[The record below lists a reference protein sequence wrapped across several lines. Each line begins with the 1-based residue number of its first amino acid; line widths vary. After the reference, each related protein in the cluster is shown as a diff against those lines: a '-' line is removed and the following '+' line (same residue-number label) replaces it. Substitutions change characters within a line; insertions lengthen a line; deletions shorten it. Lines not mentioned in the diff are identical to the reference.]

1 LVNVDKSNVL
11 SLVDKT
17 NYSLQ
22 DVYVFRSDKISSNI
36 IIQLKNKSG
45 DLVYSY
51 VNIVD
56 DLDENGDLKINKTY
70 SKIDKK

>member
-11 SLVDKT
+11 SLKDNA
-17 NYSLQ
+17 NYNIE

-51 VNIVD
+51 VNIVN

-70 SKIDKK
+70 SKMDRK

>member
-1 LVNVDKSNVL
+1 
-11 SLVDKT
+11 
-17 NYSLQ
+17 
-22 DVYVFRSDKISSNI
+22 
-36 IIQLKNKSG
+36 
-45 DLVYSY
+45 VYSY